1 MFSLRER
8 NFVLALY
15 WNSREEEIANR
26 NSKFSSVDITKMQV
40 DLFTKLLLKR
50 KKEKTQTNKQT
61 NNQTKNQDTI
71 IKFIKIL
78 LKFVCE
84 NHTDEITYVRF
95 VAHNSNETHRYRK
108 SLSNCSMQQKN

>member
-71 IKFIKIL
+71 IKFIKIS

-95 VAHNSNETHRYRK
+95 VAHKSNETHRYRK

>member
-50 KKEKTQTNKQT
+50 KKEKTQTDKQT
-61 NNQTKNQDTI
+61 NKQPNKKSRHHNQIYKNFT
-71 IKFIKIL
+71 
-78 LKFVCE
+78 
-84 NHTDEITYVRF
+84 
-95 VAHNSNETHRYRK
+95 
-108 SLSNCSMQQKN
+108 

>member
-1 MFSLRER
+1 
-8 NFVLALY
+8 
-15 WNSREEEIANR
+15 
-26 NSKFSSVDITKMQV
+26 MQV

-50 KKEKTQTNKQT
+50 KKETQTNRQT

-84 NHTDEITYVRF
+84 NHTDEITYVRL
-95 VAHNSNETHRYRK
+95 VAHKSNETHHYRN
-108 SLSNCSMQQKN
+108 SLSNSTTQQKN

>member
-1 MFSLRER
+1 
-8 NFVLALY
+8 
-15 WNSREEEIANR
+15 
-26 NSKFSSVDITKMQV
+26 MQV
-40 DLFTKLLLKR
+40 DLFTKLFLKR
-50 KKEKTQTNKQT
+50 KKDKKTNKQT

-95 VAHNSNETHRYRK
+95 VAHKSNETHRYRK